1 MKIILDS
8 NVIIAAFAGRGLFH
22 SIFELCL
29 DRYTVVISDHILSEV
44 HKNLCKKLRMPKQKA
59 DRIVSFLNEFCIIED
74 YDKLKKKI
82 CRDKDD
88 DEILGLAKSSEAQ
101 YIISGDQDML
111 ILEQF
116 EITKIVSPRQFWEIA
131 KQSAT

>member
-1 MKIILDS
+1 
-8 NVIIAAFAGRGLFH
+8 
-22 SIFELCL
+22 
-29 DRYTVVISDHILSEV
+29 
-44 HKNLCKKLRMPKQKA
+44 MPKQKA
-59 DRIVSFLNEFCIIED
+59 DRIVSFLNEFCIIEE
-74 YDKLKKKI
+74 YDKLKTKI